1 MKKIKSSI
9 AASIA
14 IVAMS
19 TLAGCGKSGP
29 SESDIKKALAATTA
43 EASFMQGAF
52 DHVKLVSCQEAAEK
66 AWRCE
71 MSDPQMSG
79 RFSKTDA
86 GWAYVGN

>member
-1 MKKIKSSI
+1 
-9 AASIA
+9 
-14 IVAMS
+14 
-19 TLAGCGKSGP
+19 
-29 SESDIKKALAATTA
+29 
-43 EASFMQGAF
+43 MQGAF